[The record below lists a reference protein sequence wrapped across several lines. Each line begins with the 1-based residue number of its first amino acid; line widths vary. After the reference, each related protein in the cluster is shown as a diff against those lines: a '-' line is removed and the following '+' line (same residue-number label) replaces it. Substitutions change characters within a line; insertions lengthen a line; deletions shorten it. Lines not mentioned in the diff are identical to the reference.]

1 MIINHKQNPAG
12 LFWHLSRCY
21 WGLTCVCGW
30 IRFTGSSIHWV
41 PVSQQ
46 GSISGIGQC
55 TERRNLV
62 LMKTNRNGHPSPPP
76 FPCREHVKCWMIVN
90 TCHFDT
96 YSHILYI
103 LNLIWAMIWTLP
115 WNFTMH
121 QSICSLDSMV
131 DFNWTW
137 QWQSKWKKR
146 IAINVTAIV
155 MYACSVEIWCLYVDR
170 LALISRWRLY
180 VIPII

>member
-1 MIINHKQNPAG
+1 M
-12 LFWHLSRCY
+12 SRCY

-62 LMKTNRNGHPSPPP
+62 LMKTNRNGHPSPPLP
-76 FPCREHVKCWMIVN
+76 LQRTCQVLNDCEHMSFW
-90 TCHFDT
+90 
-96 YSHILYI
+96 YI
-103 LNLIWAMIWTLP
+103 QSYFIYPKLNMGYDQ
-115 WNFTMH
+115 NFTMH
-121 QSICSLDSMV
+121 HSICSLDSMV

-137 QWQSKWKKR
+137 QWQSEWKKR

-155 MYACSVEIWCLYVDR
+155 MYACSVEIWCMYVDR
-170 LALISRWRLY
+170 LALISPWRLY
-180 VIPII
+180 VIPIINV

>member
-1 MIINHKQNPAG
+1 MGPDVTGVWHVFVDELGLLVAPFIESRLPAG
-12 LFWHLSRCY
+12 VDQWDR
-21 WGLTCVCGW
+21 TV
-30 IRFTGSSIHWV
+30 HWEEG
-41 PVSQQ
+41 PGFNEDKQKW
-46 GSISGIGQC
+46 
-55 TERRNLV
+55 TPL
-62 LMKTNRNGHPSPPP
+62 PP

-96 YSHILYI
+96 VILYI
-103 LNLIWAMIWTLP
+103 LNLIWAMIRTLP

-137 QWQSKWKKR
+137 QWQSEWKKR

-155 MYACSVEIWCLYVDR
+155 MYACSVEIWCMYVDR
-170 LALISRWRLY
+170 LALISPWRLY
-180 VIPII
+180 VIPIINV

>member
-12 LFWHLSRCY
+12 LSWHVSRCY

-62 LMKTNRNGHPSPPP
+62 LMKTNRNGPPSPPP
-76 FPCREHVKCWMIVN
+76 SPAENMSSVEWLWTHV
-90 TCHFDT
+90 
-96 YSHILYI
+96 ILIQSYFI
-103 LNLIWAMIWTLP
+103 YPKLNMGYDQ
-115 WNFTMH
+115 NFTLKLYH
-121 QSICSLDSMV
+121 ASVYL
-131 DFNWTW
+131 FTW
-137 QWQSKWKKR
+137 F
-146 IAINVTAIV
+146 
-155 MYACSVEIWCLYVDR
+155 YGR
-170 LALISRWRLY
+170 L
-180 VIPII
+180 